1 MVLFLVVGSNVFG
14 AVFNQL
20 GAAALIKGAV
30 TAIPLPDMGKLLLIM
45 AIIFLL
51 GWPFEWPAI
60 VLVFLPI
67 FLPVVETLDIGLP
80 KQELL
85 LWFGVAV
92 AVNLQT
98 AFLSPPVA
106 MSAYYLKNVMP
117 QWGLG
122 MIYRGMAQFMV
133 IQVVCVA
140 LLIVWPELAL
150 WLPRALR

>member
-1 MVLFLVVGSNVFG
+1 M
-14 AVFNQL
+14 
-20 GAAALIKGAV
+20 
-30 TAIPLPDMGKLLLIM
+30 
-45 AIIFLL
+45 
-51 GWPFEWPAI
+51 
-60 VLVFLPI
+60 
-67 FLPVVETLDIGLP
+67 
-80 KQELL
+80 

-117 QWGLG
+117 QWSLG

-133 IQVVCVA
+133 IQVVCVL
-140 LLIVWPELAL
+140 LLIVWPEIAL